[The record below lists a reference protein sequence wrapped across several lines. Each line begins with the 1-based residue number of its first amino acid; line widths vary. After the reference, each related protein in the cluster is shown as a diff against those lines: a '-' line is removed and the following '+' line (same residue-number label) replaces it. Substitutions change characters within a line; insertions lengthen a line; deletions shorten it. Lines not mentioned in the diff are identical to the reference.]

1 MRHQNGQAPKDSCVC
16 AVIAIRGTLSAED
29 LITDFM
35 CEPADMDD
43 WMSTAAT
50 PHSGQG
56 QGSHDPK
63 GLVGSSQGTGFFGR
77 PSSAQK
83 RTAGAPLGHTLCCQ
97 ICAYLWHVIEHLL
110 AQLQAWQ
117 NCAVWVSVD
126 ASYTCK
132 AICYCL
138 ESRACC
144 SEVMTNVVLAN

>member
-1 MRHQNGQAPKDSCVC
+1 MC

-63 GLVGSSQGTGFFGR
+63 GLVGSSQGTGFFSKH
-77 PSSAQK
+77 SSAQK
-83 RTAGAPLGHTLCCQ
+83 RTAGTPQMEGF
-97 ICAYLWHVIEHLL
+97 CAIRTTRQSQGMSGHLL
-110 AQLQAWQ
+110 VYSHTYCCHAEPGLSSLDGCEILSHVALRNVANGQCTAG
-117 NCAVWVSVD
+117 
-126 ASYTCK
+126 K
-132 AICYCL
+132 AC
-138 ESRACC
+138 
-144 SEVMTNVVLAN
+144 

>member
-1 MRHQNGQAPKDSCVC
+1 MLQCREDLITGFMSRLTWTSIVATPDVLQWLANSCTHIRHDALTVQAIEALSLG

-63 GLVGSSQGTGFFGR
+63 GLVGSSQGTGFFSR
-77 PSSAQK
+77 HTSAQK
-83 RTAGAPLGHTLCCQ
+83 RTAGTPPRGTLG
-97 ICAYLWHVIEHLL
+97 
-110 AQLQAWQ
+110 
-117 NCAVWVSVD
+117 AVKTE
-126 ASYTCK
+126 A
-132 AICYCL
+132 
-138 ESRACC
+138 
-144 SEVMTNVVLAN
+144 